1 MFEIRRYT
9 PADKPLWDSYISRAR
24 NATFLF
30 YRDYMDYHADRF
42 CDHSLLFFAGH
53 RLHSVLPANV
63 VGDTLYS
70 HQGLTYG
77 GLVMS
82 IDVTASDVVQLFR
95 ELNEWLPSAG
105 IHRVVYKPVPW
116 VYHQHAAEED
126 LYPLFWVCQA
136 RIVSRDI
143 GTVIFMQQHLRWR
156 KDRRRHLRCA
166 QQKGVEVRREA
177 NFRAFW
183 PVLENNLADRH
194 GVHPVH
200 TVEEMELLHSRF
212 PGHIVQYNSYYEGQV
227 VAGLTFYLSPQ
238 VLHGQYCSSTP
249 LGKQIG
255 AVDAIYERAMYHDF
269 PDYQYLD
276 FGRST
281 EGDGSI
287 LNDGLISQK
296 EGFGGRAICYDTY
309 EWTVHNS

>member
-1 MFEIRRYT
+1 MFEIKRYT
-9 PADKPLWDSYISRAR
+9 PADKSAWDRYVSKAR

-30 YRDYMDYHADRF
+30 YRNYMDYHADRF
-42 CDHSLLFFAGH
+42 TDHSLMFYVDGH
-53 RLHSVLPANV
+53 LHSILPANIV
-63 VGDTLYS
+63 DTTLYS

-77 GLVMS
+77 GLVMD
-82 IDVTASDVVQLFR
+82 INVTAADVIQLFR
-95 ELNEWLPSAG
+95 EMNEWLRAAG
-105 IHRVVYKPVPW
+105 ITRVVYKPVPW
-116 VYHQHAAEED
+116 VYHQHASEED
-126 LYPLFWVCQA
+126 LYPLFWICHA
-136 RIVSRDI
+136 RVISRDV

-156 KDRRRHLRCA
+156 KDRRRRLRKA
-166 QQKGVEVRREA
+166 HESGVTVVRED

-183 PVLENNLADRH
+183 PVLENNLVDRH
-194 GVHPVH
+194 GVRPVH

-212 PGHIVQYNSYYEGQV
+212 PKQIVQYNSYYEGEV

-249 LGKQIG
+249 VGKKVG
-255 AVDAIYERAMYHDF
+255 AVDAIYERAMYEDF
-269 PDYQYLD
+269 PEYQYLD

-287 LNDGLISQK
+287 LNDGLVAQK

-309 EWTVHNS
+309 EWTL

>member
-1 MFEIRRYT
+1 MFEIKRYT
-9 PADKPLWDSYISRAR
+9 PADKPAWDRYVSKAR

-30 YRDYMDYHADRF
+30 YRNYMDYHADRF
-42 CDHSLLFFAGH
+42 TDHSLMFYVDGH
-53 RLHSVLPANV
+53 LHSILPANI
-63 VGDTLYS
+63 VGTTLYS

-77 GLVMS
+77 GLVMD
-82 IDVTASDVVQLFR
+82 INVTAADVIQLFR
-95 ELNEWLPSAG
+95 EMNEWLRAAG
-105 IHRVVYKPVPW
+105 ITRVVYKPVPW

-126 LYPLFWVCQA
+126 LYPLFWICNA
-136 RIVSRDI
+136 KIISRDV

-156 KDRRRHLRCA
+156 KDRRRRLRHSHEL
-166 QQKGVEVRREA
+166 GVKVVRED

-183 PVLENNLADRH
+183 PVLENNLVDRH
-194 GVHPVH
+194 GVRPVH
-200 TVEEMELLHSRF
+200 TVEEIELLHSRF
-212 PGHIVQYNSYYEGQV
+212 PKHIVQYNSYYEGEV

-249 LGKQIG
+249 VGKKVG
-255 AVDAIYERAMYHDF
+255 AVDAIYEKAMYEDF
-269 PDYQYLD
+269 PEYQYLD

-287 LNDGLISQK
+287 LNDGLVAQK

-309 EWTVHNS
+309 EWEP

>member
-1 MFEIRRYT
+1 MFTIRRYT
-9 PADKPLWDSYISRAR
+9 PADRRIWDNYVAKAR

-30 YRDYMDYHADRF
+30 YRGYMDYHADRF
-42 CDHSLLFFAGH
+42 CDHSLLFFVGTH
-53 RLHSVLPANV
+53 LHSILPANI

-77 GLVMS
+77 GLVMN

-95 ELNEWLPSAG
+95 ELNEWLRAEG
-105 IHRVVYKPVPW
+105 ISRVVYKPVPW

-126 LYPLFWVCQA
+126 LYPLYWICNA
-136 RIVSRDI
+136 RIISRDI

-156 KDRRRHLRCA
+156 KDRRRRLRNA
-166 QQKGVEVRREA
+166 MEYGVEVRREN

-183 PVLENNLADRH
+183 PVLEHNLADRH
-194 GVHPVH
+194 GVRPVH

-212 PGHIVQYNSYYEGQV
+212 PDHIVQYNSYYEGEV

-249 LGKQIG
+249 LGKKIG
-255 AVDAIYERAMYHDF
+255 AVDAIYERAMYEDF
-269 PDYQYLD
+269 PDYPYLD

-287 LNDGLISQK
+287 LNDGLVAQK

-309 EWTVHNS
+309 EWEP

>member
-9 PADKPLWDSYISRAR
+9 PADMQAWDRYVAKAR

-30 YRDYMDYHADRF
+30 YRNYMDYHADRF
-42 CDHSLLFFAGH
+42 TDHSLMFYVGSH
-53 RLHSVLPANV
+53 LHSILPANI
-63 VGDTLYS
+63 VGDTLFS

-77 GLVMS
+77 GLV
-82 IDVTASDVVQLFR
+82 IDINVTAADVIELFR
-95 ELNEWLPSAG
+95 DMNDWLRAAG
-105 IHRVVYKPVPW
+105 IRRVVYKPVPW
-116 VYHQHAAEED
+116 VYHQHASEED
-126 LYPLFWVCQA
+126 LYPLFWICKAQV
-136 RIVSRDI
+136 ISRDI

-156 KDRRRHLRCA
+156 KDRRRRLHRSHEEGIVV
-166 QQKGVEVRREA
+166 KRDN

-183 PVLENNLADRH
+183 PVLENNLQDRH
-194 GVHPVH
+194 GVRPVH
-200 TVEEMELLHSRF
+200 TVEEIELLHSRF
-212 PGHIVQYNSYYEGQV
+212 PKNIVQYNAYLDGEV
-227 VAGLTFYLSPQ
+227 LAGLTFYLSPQ

-249 LGKQIG
+249 LGKKLG
-255 AVDAIYERAMYHDF
+255 AVDALYEKAMYEDF

-287 LNDGLISQK
+287 LNTGLVAQK

-309 EWTVHNS
+309 EWLL

>member
-1 MFEIRRYT
+1 MFEIKRYT
-9 PADKPLWDSYISRAR
+9 PADKSAWDRYVSKAR

-30 YRDYMDYHADRF
+30 YRNYMDYHADRF
-42 CDHSLLFFAGH
+42 TDHSLMFYVDGH
-53 RLHSVLPANV
+53 LHSILPANIV
-63 VGDTLYS
+63 DATLYS

-77 GLVMS
+77 GLVMD
-82 IDVTASDVVQLFR
+82 INVTAADVIQLFR
-95 ELNEWLPSAG
+95 EMNEWLRAAG
-105 IHRVVYKPVPW
+105 ITRVVYKPVPW
-116 VYHQHAAEED
+116 VYHQHASEED
-126 LYPLFWVCQA
+126 LYPLFWICHA
-136 RIVSRDI
+136 RVISRDV

-156 KDRRRHLRCA
+156 KDRRRRLRKA
-166 QQKGVEVRREA
+166 HESGVTVVRED

-183 PVLENNLADRH
+183 PVLENNLVDRH
-194 GVHPVH
+194 GVRPVH

-212 PGHIVQYNSYYEGQV
+212 PKQIVQYNSYYEGEV

-249 LGKQIG
+249 VGKKVG
-255 AVDAIYERAMYHDF
+255 AVDAIYERAMYEDF
-269 PDYQYLD
+269 PEYQYLD

-287 LNDGLISQK
+287 LNDGLVAQK

-309 EWTVHNS
+309 EWTL

>member
-1 MFEIRRYT
+1 MFTIKRYT
-9 PADKPLWDSYISRAR
+9 SADKLIWNSYVAKAR

-42 CDHSLLFFAGH
+42 QDHSLLFFVGTH
-53 RLHSVLPANV
+53 LHSILPANI

-77 GLVMS
+77 GLVMN
-82 IDVTASDVVQLFR
+82 IDVTAADVVQLFR
-95 ELNEWLPSAG
+95 ELNEWLPTVG

-126 LYPLFWVCQA
+126 LYPLYWICKA
-136 RIVSRDI
+136 RIISRDL

-156 KDRRRHLRCA
+156 KDRRRRLKNSKEH
-166 QQKGVEVRREA
+166 GVEVRCEN
-177 NFRAFW
+177 NFRVFW
-183 PVLENNLADRH
+183 PVLETNLVDRH
-194 GVHPVH
+194 GVRPVH
-200 TVEEMELLHSRF
+200 SVEEIELLHARF
-212 PGHIVQYNSYYEGQV
+212 PNHIVQYNAYYEGEV

-249 LGKQIG
+249 LGKKIG
-255 AVDAIYERAMYHDF
+255 AVDAIYERAMYEDF
-269 PDYQYLD
+269 PEYPYLD

-287 LNDGLISQK
+287 LNDGLVAQK

-309 EWTVHNS
+309 EWTL

>member
-1 MFEIRRYT
+1 MFEIRRYK
-9 PADKPLWDSYISRAR
+9 PEDKSAWDRYVAKAR
-24 NATFLF
+24 NSTFLF
-30 YRDYMDYHADRF
+30 YRNYMDYHADRF
-42 CDHSLLFFAGH
+42 TDHSLMFYIDGH
-53 RLHSVLPANV
+53 LHSLLPANI

-77 GLVMS
+77 GLVM
-82 IDVTASDVVQLFR
+82 DVNVTAADVIQLFR
-95 ELNEWLPSAG
+95 EMNEWLRAAG
-105 IHRVVYKPVPW
+105 ITRVIYKPVPW
-116 VYHQHAAEED
+116 VYHQHASEED
-126 LYPLFWVCQA
+126 LYPLFWICNAKV
-136 RIVSRDI
+136 ISRDV

-156 KDRRRHLRCA
+156 KDRRRRLRHA
-166 QQKGVEVRREA
+166 HELGVKVVRED

-183 PVLENNLADRH
+183 PVLENNLVDRH
-194 GVHPVH
+194 GVRPVH
-200 TVEEMELLHSRF
+200 TVEEIELLHSRF
-212 PGHIVQYNSYYEGQV
+212 PKHIIQYNAYYEGEV

-249 LGKQIG
+249 VGKKVG
-255 AVDAIYERAMYHDF
+255 AVDAIYERAMYEDF

-287 LNDGLISQK
+287 LNDGLVAQK

-309 EWTVHNS
+309 EWEP

>member
-1 MFEIRRYT
+1 MFTIRRYRKEDQKT
-9 PADKPLWDSYISRAR
+9 WDKYVSQAR

-30 YRDYMDYHADRF
+30 YRNYMDYHADRF
-42 CDHSLLFFAGH
+42 EDFSLMFYVDNH
-53 RLHSVLPANV
+53 LHSILPANIK
-63 VGDTLYS
+63 GDTLYS

-77 GLVMS
+77 GLVMN

-95 ELNEWLPSAG
+95 ELNDWLRAAG
-105 IHRVVYKPVPW
+105 ISKVVYKPVPW
-116 VYHQHAAEED
+116 VYHQHASEED
-126 LYPLFWVCQA
+126 LYPLFWICNAKV
-136 RIVSRDI
+136 VSRDI

-156 KDRRRHLRCA
+156 KDRRRRLRRAKELC
-166 QQKGVEVRREA
+166 VEVRRED

-183 PVLENNLADRH
+183 PVLEKNLADRH
-194 GVHPVH
+194 GVRPVH

-212 PGHIVQYNSYYEGQV
+212 PKNIVQYNAYFEGQV

-255 AVDAIYERAMYHDF
+255 AVDAIYEQAMYEDF
-269 PDYQYLD
+269 PVFEYLD

-287 LNDGLISQK
+287 LNGGLIAQK

-309 EWTVHNS
+309 EWTL

>member
-1 MFEIRRYT
+1 MFEIKRYT
-9 PADKPLWDSYISRAR
+9 PADKSAWDRYVSKAR

-30 YRDYMDYHADRF
+30 YRNYMDYHADRF
-42 CDHSLLFFAGH
+42 TDHSLMFYVDGH
-53 RLHSVLPANV
+53 LHSILPANIV
-63 VGDTLYS
+63 DTTLYS

-77 GLVMS
+77 GLVMD
-82 IDVTASDVVQLFR
+82 INVTAADVIQLFR
-95 ELNEWLPSAG
+95 EMNEWLRAAG
-105 IHRVVYKPVPW
+105 ITRVVYKPVPW
-116 VYHQHAAEED
+116 VYHQHASEED
-126 LYPLFWVCQA
+126 LYPLFWICHA
-136 RIVSRDI
+136 RVISRDV

-156 KDRRRHLRCA
+156 KDRRRRLRKA
-166 QQKGVEVRREA
+166 HESGVAVVRED

-183 PVLENNLADRH
+183 PVLENNLVDRH
-194 GVHPVH
+194 GVRPVH

-212 PGHIVQYNSYYEGQV
+212 PKQIVQYNSYYEGEV

-249 LGKQIG
+249 VGKKVG
-255 AVDAIYERAMYHDF
+255 AVDAIYERAMYEDF
-269 PDYQYLD
+269 PEYQYLD

-287 LNDGLISQK
+287 LNDGLVAQK

-309 EWTVHNS
+309 EWTL

>member
-1 MFEIRRYT
+1 MFFVG
-9 PADKPLWDSYISRAR
+9 
-24 NATFLF
+24 N
-30 YRDYMDYHADRF
+30 H
-42 CDHSLLFFAGH
+42 
-53 RLHSVLPANV
+53 LHSVLPANI

-82 IDVTASDVVQLFR
+82 IDVTAADVIQLFI
-95 ELNEWLPSAG
+95 ELNEWLKAAG
-105 IHRVVYKPVPW
+105 IKRVVYKPVPW

-126 LYPLFWVCQA
+126 LYPLFWICKA
-136 RIVSRDI
+136 RIISRDI

-156 KDRRRHLRCA
+156 KDRRRRLRNS
-166 QQKGVEVRREA
+166 KLNGVEVKRED

-194 GVHPVH
+194 GVRPVH
-200 TVEEMELLHSRF
+200 TVEEIELLHSRF
-212 PGHIVQYNSYYEGQV
+212 PRHIVQYNAYYEGTV

-249 LGKQIG
+249 VGKEVG
-255 AVDAIYERAMYHDF
+255 AVDAIYERAMYEDF

-287 LNDGLISQK
+287 LNHGLVAQK

-309 EWTVHNS
+309 EWTL

>member
-1 MFEIRRYT
+1 MFEIKRYT
-9 PADKPLWDSYISRAR
+9 PADKAAWDRYVSKAR

-30 YRDYMDYHADRF
+30 YRNYMDYHADRF
-42 CDHSLLFFAGH
+42 TDHSLMFYVDGH
-53 RLHSVLPANV
+53 LHSILPANIV
-63 VGDTLYS
+63 DTTLYS

-77 GLVMS
+77 GLVMD
-82 IDVTASDVVQLFR
+82 INVTAADVIQLFR
-95 ELNEWLPSAG
+95 EMNEWLRAAG
-105 IHRVVYKPVPW
+105 ITRVVYKPVPW
-116 VYHQHAAEED
+116 VYHQHASEED
-126 LYPLFWVCQA
+126 LYPLFWICHA
-136 RIVSRDI
+136 RVISRDV

-156 KDRRRHLRCA
+156 KDRRRRLRKA
-166 QQKGVEVRREA
+166 HESGVTVVRED

-183 PVLENNLADRH
+183 PVLENNLVDRH
-194 GVHPVH
+194 GVRPVH

-212 PGHIVQYNSYYEGQV
+212 PKQIVQYNSYYEGEV

-249 LGKQIG
+249 VGKKVG
-255 AVDAIYERAMYHDF
+255 AVDAIYERAMYEDF
-269 PDYQYLD
+269 PEYQYLD

-287 LNDGLISQK
+287 LNDGLVAQK

-309 EWTVHNS
+309 EWTL

>member
-9 PADKPLWDSYISRAR
+9 PSDKLAWDRYVAKAR

-30 YRDYMDYHADRF
+30 YRDYMDYHADRVK
-42 CDHSLLFFAGH
+42 DHSLMFYVGH
-53 RLHSVLPANV
+53 HLHSVLPANI

-82 IDVTASDVVQLFR
+82 IDVTAADVIQLFI
-95 ELNEWLPSAG
+95 ELNEWLKVAG
-105 IHRVVYKPVPW
+105 IKRVVYKPVPW
-116 VYHQHAAEED
+116 VYRQHAAEED
-126 LYPLFWVCQA
+126 LYPLFWICKA

-156 KDRRRHLRCA
+156 KDRRRRLRNS
-166 QQKGVEVRREA
+166 KVNGVEVKRED

-194 GVHPVH
+194 GVRPVH
-200 TVEEMELLHSRF
+200 TVEEIELLHSRF
-212 PGHIVQYNSYYEGQV
+212 PHHIVQYNAYYKGSV

-249 LGKQIG
+249 EGKEVG
-255 AVDAIYERAMYHDF
+255 AVDAIYERAMYEDF
-269 PDYQYLD
+269 PDDAYLD

-281 EGDGSI
+281 EGDGSL
-287 LNDGLISQK
+287 LNGGWIAQK
-296 EGFGGRAICYDTY
+296 EGFGARAVVYDSY
-309 EWTVHNS
+309 EIKF

>member
-1 MFEIRRYT
+1 MFEIKRYSSV
-9 PADKPLWDSYISRAR
+9 DKKVWDAYVAKAR

-42 CDHSLLFFAGH
+42 TDHSLMFYVGNH
-53 RLHSVLPANV
+53 LHSILPANI

-77 GLVMS
+77 GLIMD
-82 IDVTASDVVQLFR
+82 IEVTAYDVVQLFR
-95 ELNEWLPSAG
+95 ELNDWLRTAG
-105 IHRVVYKPVPW
+105 IRRVVYKPVPW

-126 LYPLFWVCQA
+126 LYPLYWICKA
-136 RIVSRDI
+136 NIISRDI
-143 GTVIFMQQHLRWR
+143 GTVIFMQKHLRWR

-166 QQKGVEVRREA
+166 QQNGVEVRRED

-183 PVLENNLADRH
+183 PVLEGNLADRH
-194 GVHPVH
+194 GVRPVH

-212 PGHIVQYNSYYEGQV
+212 PQNIVQYNAYYEGQV

-249 LGKQIG
+249 VGKQIG
-255 AVDAIYERAMYHDF
+255 AVDAIYEQAMYHDF
-269 PDYQYLD
+269 ADYTYLD

-281 EGDGSI
+281 EGDGSV
-287 LNDGLISQK
+287 LNDGLVAQK

-309 EWTVHNS
+309 EWEP